1 MCADARPEFSTIFA
15 SVGILACSEFLG
27 VGPVL
32 SLFAARTPAGTDRQD
47 AFAFDQEPAVGFGL
61 GLPPE
66 TFLRDKK
73 MDDRT
78 FFCRSPKHLRV
89 FTTPSCVF
97 ATLAPR
103 QAPCY
108 KIRRTR
114 CFGRRRFD

>member
-1 MCADARPEFSTIFA
+1 M
-15 SVGILACSEFLG
+15 GILACSEFLG

-78 FFCRSPKHLRV
+78 FFCRAYFRYLWRKASRKDFRLLR
-89 FTTPSCVF
+89 S
-97 ATLAPR
+97 AS
-103 QAPCY
+103 
-108 KIRRTR
+108 
-114 CFGRRRFD
+114 